1 MIRAVLVTGAT
12 GFIGSHVVR
21 RCAELGW
28 SAWAWT
34 RDPVRARAQL
44 GATATCV
51 GRLEEIPSD
60 APIDAVVNL
69 AGAPVIGPPWTQAR
83 RRLLIDSRVKT
94 TQAVLEWSARRATRP
109 HVIVSASA
117 IGFYGPADDRWL
129 DESSPP
135 QPASFQSQL
144 CMARE
149 QAAGAAA
156 ELGMRVVNLRIG
168 VVLGADGGLLP
179 RLVLP
184 AKFGV
189 AAVLGDGRQWMSW
202 LHIDDLLRVVEL
214 ALTEESLAGPVN
226 AVSPEPVQQR
236 EFQRALTRKLR
247 RPLWLRVPAWV
258 LNSALG
264 EMAELLVRSQRVAP
278 RRLAG
283 LGFEFRYPRIH
294 EGIEAAL
301 DAALRPERS

>member
-1 MIRAVLVTGAT
+1 MIRGVLITGAT

-21 RCAELGW
+21 RCAERGW
-28 SAWAWT
+28 KAWAWT
-34 RDPVRARAQL
+34 RDPGRARKKL
-44 GATATCV
+44 GEAASPV
-51 GRLEEIPSD
+51 GRLDDIPPD
-60 APIDAVVNL
+60 APIDAIVNL

-94 TQAVLEWSARRATRP
+94 TQAVLEWSALRMPRP
-109 HVIVSASA
+109 RVIVSASA

-135 QPASFQSQL
+135 QPATFQSQL

-149 QAAGAAA
+149 QAANAAV
-156 ELGMRVVNLRIG
+156 ELGMRVANLRIG
-168 VVLGADGGLLP
+168 VVLGQDGGLLP
-179 RLVLP
+179 RLALP
-184 AKFGV
+184 AKFGM

-202 LHIDDLLRVVEL
+202 IHIEDLLRVVEL
-214 ALTEESLAGPVN
+214 ALTDESLEGAVN
-226 AVSPEPVQQR
+226 AVSPQPVQQR
-236 EFQRALTRKLR
+236 DFQRALTRKLG

-258 LNSALG
+258 LNTALG

-283 LGFEFRYPRIH
+283 QGFEFRYPVID
-294 EGIEAAL
+294 AAL
-301 DAALRPERS
+301 DETLRLERS